1 MSTLFRSKN
10 EVVYDLLHQAII
22 RGDYKPGERIVIDEL
37 ASRLNVSQIP
47 IREALRQ
54 LEADGFVT
62 SEPYVG
68 VTVTDISADFIFEIF
83 ALLETMEVV
92 TGRAACGRMSDEEVE
107 SLADLVQ
114 RMDTTID
121 DPDRWSEQ
129 NKQFHLL
136 ICEYAYTG
144 LIQGMMRKVLDH
156 WDRLRLHYLKDVL
169 GQRIVTAQAE
179 HHEIIS
185 AFRERNPDAV
195 EAILRTHNQNALASY
210 IGYLQSAG
218 YLVAD
223 AGGRL

>member
-1 MSTLFRSKN
+1 MGTIFRSKN

-22 RGDYKPGERIVIDEL
+22 RGDYKPDERIVIDEL

-62 SEPYVG
+62 NEPYVG
-68 VTVTDISADFIFEIF
+68 VTVTGISADFIFEIF

-92 TGRAACGRMSDEEVE
+92 TGRAACARMSDEEIE
-107 SLADLVQ
+107 TLADLVQ
-114 RMDTTID
+114 GMDASID
-121 DPDRWSEQ
+121 NPDRWSEQ

-144 LIQGMMRKVLDH
+144 LIKGMMRKVLDH

-169 GQRIVTAQAE
+169 GQRLVRAQAE
-179 HHEIIS
+179 HHEIIT
-185 AFRERNPDAV
+185 AFRKRDPDAV
-195 EAILRTHNQNALASY
+195 EKILRSHNQNALASY

-218 YLVAD
+218 YLMAAPGD
-223 AGGRL
+223 GL